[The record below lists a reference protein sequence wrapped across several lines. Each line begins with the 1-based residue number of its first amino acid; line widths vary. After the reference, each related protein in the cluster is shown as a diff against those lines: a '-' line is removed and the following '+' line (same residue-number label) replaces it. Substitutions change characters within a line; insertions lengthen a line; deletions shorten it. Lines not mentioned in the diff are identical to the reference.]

1 MPNHQRPL
9 VSGVCWVL
17 APRPYH
23 AMTTAGPSAHRLPSP
38 PEVASPNHPAASA
51 ARPDESRLRR
61 RPSRSSTRCASS
73 GGAGASEHVRLS
85 YLPDQP

>member
-38 PEVASPNHPAASA
+38 PEVASPNHTPQ
-51 ARPDESRLRR
+51 RPQR
-61 RPSRSSTRCASS
+61 
-73 GGAGASEHVRLS
+73 
-85 YLPDQP
+85 DQTNLG